1 LTKLPRTGG
10 YAVAFDGNQFLIKLN
25 PMKYTI
31 KQQRTYTTYLT
42 IEANNEA
49 EAEKKYL
56 ELLDEG
62 VAYEQELEQMNVDGE
77 DYTILPQ

>member
-1 LTKLPRTGG
+1 MVLRR
-10 YAVAFDGNQFLIKLN
+10 FDSFGSSSSNQN